1 MKRFLHSESGDRGWF
16 VGPFERAV
24 FKTDACEVAY
34 QFNRRGEISPKH
46 THRVA
51 TEINL
56 VTSGSVIIND
66 EMFNTGEGYI
76 MYPGDVCQCW
86 YVADTTTLV
95 VKVPGVLGDKY
106 LL

>member
-1 MKRFLHSESGDRGWF
+1 MQRFKQSESGDRGWF

-24 FKTDACEVAY
+24 FKTEACEVAHQY
-34 QFNRRGEISPKH
+34 NQVGDRSPRH
-46 THRVA
+46 THKIA

-56 VTSGSVIIND
+56 VTSGCVSING
-66 EMFNTGEGYI
+66 EQFCAGEGYI
-76 MYPGDVCQCW
+76 MYPGDECECV
-86 YVADTTTLV
+86 YHENTTTLV